1 MLESLCNRLSRHCS
15 PRSTCSTTS
24 PLSHLHLL
32 PMPLPC
38 SPPLQTSSAR
48 SFSRRSSPLSPK
60 LCHALPLK
68 LHNNSLSHSP
78 SANRRSCTCSRRGPP
93 TRRSP
98 GNWWSRSPLPR
109 NMSPV
114 FSANSEQ
121 RIGRR
126 PLHMHA
132 RALCSNVQRRHRQPD
147 ISRIAPIQAKGK
159 VSFWLPSA
167 LLFSLRLST
176 QESILLVS
184 F

>member
-68 LHNNSLSHSP
+68 LHNNSLSRSEEHTSELQSHSDLVC
-78 SANRRSCTCSRRGPP
+78 R
-93 TRRSP
+93 
-98 GNWWSRSPLPR
+98 
-109 NMSPV
+109 
-114 FSANSEQ
+114 
-121 RIGRR
+121 
-126 PLHMHA
+126 
-132 RALCSNVQRRHRQPD
+132 
-147 ISRIAPIQAKGK
+147 
-159 VSFWLPSA
+159 
-167 LLFSLRLST
+167 LLL
-176 QESILLVS
+176 EKKKNI
-184 F
+184 